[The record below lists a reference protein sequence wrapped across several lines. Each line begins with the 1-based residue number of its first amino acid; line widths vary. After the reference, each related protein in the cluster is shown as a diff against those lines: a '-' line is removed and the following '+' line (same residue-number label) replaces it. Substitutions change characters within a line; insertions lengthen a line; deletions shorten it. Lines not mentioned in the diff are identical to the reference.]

1 MFDYVGWL
9 DNWNYNVKGLYT
21 MYMKIHLI
29 FNSYTINFFR
39 TISQSDQII
48 VGCSHVL
55 YKESKN
61 SYL

>member
-29 FNSYTINFFR
+29 FN
-39 TISQSDQII
+39 
-48 VGCSHVL
+48 
-55 YKESKN
+55 
-61 SYL
+61 

>member
-29 FNSYTINFFR
+29 DTQLI
-39 TISQSDQII
+39 
-48 VGCSHVL
+48 
-55 YKESKN
+55 
-61 SYL
+61 YLEQFHNLIR